1 MNPLVLKMLKYCLVG
16 LTGMIIDFSTTWLM
30 KEKVKINRFVANS
43 MGFTIAAIS
52 NYLLNKSWT
61 FHSQNNDVTIEFARF
76 FGIALAGLVI
86 NNIIIYLMNDKLK
99 FNFYLSKLIA
109 IGIVTAWNFL
119 LNYRFTF
126 TA

>member
-16 LTGMIIDFSTTWLM
+16 LTGMIIDFSSTWLM

-43 MGFTIAAIS
+43 IGFTIAAIS

-61 FHSQNNDVTIEFARF
+61 FHSQNNNVTVEFARF
-76 FGIALAGLVI
+76 FGIALVGLVI
-86 NNIIIYLMNDKLK
+86 NNMIIYLMNDKLK
-99 FNFYLSKLIA
+99 LNFYLSKLIA

-126 TA
+126 TT